1 MLMGTLWLM
10 PPFPIRSQTAYLTL
24 WLSHKAYANIQNQ
37 DAQTSSLF
45 AAADYFKQTWP
56 YGRYPEFG
64 IKPLR

>member
-1 MLMGTLWLM
+1 M
-10 PPFPIRSQTAYLTL
+10 PPFPIRSQIAYLTL
-24 WLSHKAYANIQNQ
+24 TVCLSHRAYANIQNQ

-56 YGRYPEFG
+56 SGRYPEFG